1 MELFL
6 DNLLEVVVAV
16 NGFLWNFLLLFILC
30 GVGIYYTFKL
40 KFIQVRKFGEGF
52 RLVFGNLKLNGEK
65 KEHGEMT
72 PFQSLATA
80 IAAQVGTGNLTGA
93 ATALLSGGPG
103 AIFWMWLSAFFGMAT
118 IYSEATLAQKYKT
131 VVDGEVTGGP
141 VYYIRAAFTGKF
153 GKVLAATFSV
163 LIILAL
169 GFMGNMVQS
178 NSIGAAFSEVFASR
192 NINIPPITVGLLIA
206 VVAGFVFIGGTQ
218 RLASVVEKI
227 VPIMAFVYIIGS
239 LALIGMNISE
249 VPEAFKMII
258 VGAFNPKAVLGGAV
272 GISIKEAIRYGV
284 ARGLFSNEAGMGSA
298 PNAAATATVSHPVK
312 QGLIQTLGVFTDT
325 LIICTCTAFIVLLSS
340 DTLVQYSA
348 KNNIPLA
355 DIAGIEV
362 TQIAISSQ
370 VGSWG
375 QYFIAF
381 CIFFFA
387 FSSIIGNYY
396 YGETNIQFISTKKIY
411 LYLYRILVIGMV
423 LFGSVASM
431 QLVWSIADVFM
442 GLMAIL
448 NLIAIVLLSKIAIK
462 ALQDYIAQRKSGK
475 NPVFS
480 ASSIPELGDEVEEWR
495 DDEKEATA

>member
-1 MELFL
+1 MEFL
-6 DNLLEVVVAV
+6 NKLILLV
-16 NGFLWNFLLLFILC
+16 NDFIWSYILIAMLIVI
-30 GVGIYYTFKL
+30 GLYFTFRTKFVQFGNIKEMFKL
-40 KFIQVRKFGEGF
+40 LGEGSSSKDKSKNE
-52 RLVFGNLKLNGEK
+52 VSS
-65 KEHGEMT
+65 
-72 PFQSLATA
+72 FQAFCIGTA
-80 IAAQVGTGNLTGA
+80 SRVGTGNLAGVA
-93 ATALLSGGPG
+93 SAIAIGGPG
-103 AIFWMWLSAFFGMAT
+103 AVFWMWLIALIGSASAF
-118 IYSEATLAQKYKT
+118 IESTLAQIYKIK
-131 VVDGEVTGGP
+131 DGDNFRGGP
-141 VYYIRAAFTGKF
+141 AYYMEKGLKKRWMGVAF
-153 GKVLAATFSV
+153 SI
-163 LIILAL
+163 LIIMCF
-169 GFMGNMVQS
+169 GFAFNSVQS
-178 NSIGAAFSEVFASR
+178 NTITAAFSSAFGINKLFLGALITIASA
-192 NINIPPITVGLLIA
+192 IIIFGGVKSIA
-206 VVAGFVFIGGTQ
+206 KISTI
-218 RLASVVEKI
+218 I
-227 VPIMAFVYIIGS
+227 VPIMAVAYI
-239 LALIGMNISE
+239 LVALFIIITNITELPS
-249 VPEAFKMII
+249 VFKMIFENAFGVKQVI
-258 VGAFNPKAVLGGAV
+258 GGGMGAALLN
-272 GISIKEAIRYGV
+272 GIK
-284 ARGLFSNEAGMGSA
+284 RGLFSNEAGMGSA